1 MRMVD
6 RIINCLKKEENGSK
20 AIALVKRVVIL
31 LPCFQMRKDTIV
43 SPKHKI
49 QPTLQDLDLSIK
61 RSYIIAA
68 RITMVNVNS
77 GK

>member
-6 RIINCLKKEENGSK
+6 KIISCLKKEENGSK
-20 AIALVKRVVIL
+20 AMALVKRVVIL
-31 LPCFQMRKDTIV
+31 FPCFQIRKDTINN
-43 SPKHKI
+43 PKHKI
-49 QPTLQDLDLSIK
+49 QPTLWDLDLSMK
-61 RSYIIAA
+61 RSYMIAT

>member
-1 MRMVD
+1 MRMVE
-6 RIINCLKKEENGSK
+6 RIISCLKKEENGSK

-31 LPCFQMRKDTIV
+31 FPCFQIRIDTII

-49 QPTLQDLDLSIK
+49 QPTLWDLDLSIK
-61 RSYIIAA
+61 RSYMIATRII
-68 RITMVNVNS
+68 TVNVNS

>member
-20 AIALVKRVVIL
+20 AMALVKRVVIL
-31 LPCFQMRKDTIV
+31 LPCFQIRKDTII

-49 QPTLQDLDLSIK
+49 QPTLWYLDLSMK
-61 RSYIIAA
+61 RSYMMATRII
-68 RITMVNVNS
+68 MVNVNS